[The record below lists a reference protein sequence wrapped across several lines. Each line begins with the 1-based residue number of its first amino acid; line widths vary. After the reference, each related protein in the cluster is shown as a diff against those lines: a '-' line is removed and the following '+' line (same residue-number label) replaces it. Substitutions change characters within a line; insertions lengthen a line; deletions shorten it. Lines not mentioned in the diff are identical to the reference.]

1 MKDSWDSRDSCSKFN
16 IQHSTFNIIENGF
29 TKLHQAGVSPALF
42 SGFRPGRGKSPSDE
56 MDSKMHPAL
65 RAVAE
70 EWIQQ
75 EHQGVQSPASI
86 LYFLPFGRTLI
97 FISDNRWISVSIGE
111 HRWASVSWEN
121 EMLYLCIVIQKEKSH
136 TDLTDL
142 TDLLRCTQW
151 YSLYLTVKK
160 LRRSKNPWDPWDPCG
175 KTRPPW
181 GEKFVRFERF
191 VFKNQALRSAHLTF
205 NT

>member
-1 MKDSWDSRDSCSKFN
+1 MFK
-16 IQHSTFNIIENGF
+16 IQHSTLNIIENGF

-75 EHQGVQSPASI
+75 ELQGVQSPASI

-97 FISDNRWISVSIGE
+97 FISDNR
-111 HRWASVSWEN
+111 
-121 EMLYLCIVIQKEKSH
+121 
-136 TDLTDL
+136 
-142 TDLLRCTQW
+142 
-151 YSLYLTVKK
+151 
-160 LRRSKNPWDPWDPCG
+160 
-175 KTRPPW
+175 
-181 GEKFVRFERF
+181 
-191 VFKNQALRSAHLTF
+191 
-205 NT
+205 

>member
-1 MKDSWDSRDSCSKFN
+1 MNFLLFFRNTNCLSFFRNTNYTNYTNKLLEDERFVRFERFVSKIN

-75 EHQGVQSPASI
+75 KLQGVQSSASI

-97 FISDNRWISVSIGE
+97 FISDNRWVSVSNSE
-111 HRWASVSWEN
+111 HRWVGK
-121 EMLYLCIVIQKEKSH
+121 MKCCIFALWFRKSLPQISQIC
-136 TDLTDL
+136 TDS
-142 TDLLRCTQW
+142 LRCKQR
-151 YSLYLTVKK
+151 YSLRLTAKTPRGVKNLWK
-160 LRRSKNPWDPWDPCG
+160 S
-175 KTRPPW
+175 
-181 GEKFVRFERF
+181 V
-191 VFKNQALRSAHLTF
+191 
-205 NT
+205 

>member
-1 MKDSWDSRDSCSKFN
+1 MVFKSHTDLTDLTDLFFRCKQRLFTFGLNGKTPKESKIREIREIRVGKIN
-16 IQHSTFNIIENGF
+16 IQHYNKVYGF

-75 EHQGVQSPASI
+75 ELQGVQSSASI

-97 FISDNRWISVSIGE
+97 FISDNR
-111 HRWASVSWEN
+111 
-121 EMLYLCIVIQKEKSH
+121 
-136 TDLTDL
+136 
-142 TDLLRCTQW
+142 
-151 YSLYLTVKK
+151 
-160 LRRSKNPWDPWDPCG
+160 
-175 KTRPPW
+175 
-181 GEKFVRFERF
+181 
-191 VFKNQALRSAHLTF
+191 
-205 NT
+205 

>member
-1 MKDSWDSRDSCSKFN
+1 MNFLLFLLNTNCLSFFRNTNYTNKLLEDERFVRFERFVFKIN

-65 RAVAE
+65 RAAEE

-75 EHQGVQSPASI
+75 ELQGVQSSASI

-97 FISDNRWISVSIGE
+97 FISDNRWVSVSNNE
-111 HRWASVSWEN
+111 HRWVGKIKC
-121 EMLYLCIVIQKEKSH
+121 CIFAMWF
-136 TDLTDL
+136 
-142 TDLLRCTQW
+142 R
-151 YSLYLTVKK
+151 KK
-160 LRRSKNPWDPWDPCG
+160 NI
-175 KTRPPW
+175 
-181 GEKFVRFERF
+181 
-191 VFKNQALRSAHLTF
+191 NHL

>member
-65 RAVAE
+65 WAVAE

-75 EHQGVQSPASI
+75 ELQGVQSSASI

-97 FISDNRWISVSIGE
+97 FISENRWVSVSNNE
-111 HRWASVSWEN
+111 HRWVGKMKCCIFALWFRKKN
-121 EMLYLCIVIQKEKSH
+121 INHLNTLKLCCF
-136 TDLTDL
+136 T
-142 TDLLRCTQW
+142 
-151 YSLYLTVKK
+151 Y
-160 LRRSKNPWDPWDPCG
+160 
-175 KTRPPW
+175 
-181 GEKFVRFERF
+181 
-191 VFKNQALRSAHLTF
+191 
-205 NT
+205 

>member
-1 MKDSWDSRDSCSKFN
+1 MKTKDSLDSRDSCSKFN

-75 EHQGVQSPASI
+75 ELQGVQSSASI

-97 FISDNRWISVSIGE
+97 FISENR
-111 HRWASVSWEN
+111 
-121 EMLYLCIVIQKEKSH
+121 
-136 TDLTDL
+136 
-142 TDLLRCTQW
+142 
-151 YSLYLTVKK
+151 
-160 LRRSKNPWDPWDPCG
+160 
-175 KTRPPW
+175 
-181 GEKFVRFERF
+181 
-191 VFKNQALRSAHLTF
+191 
-205 NT
+205 

>member
-1 MKDSWDSRDSCSKFN
+1 MKDSWDSRDSCS
-16 IQHSTFNIIENGF
+16 TFNIIITVNRF

-75 EHQGVQSPASI
+75 ELQGVQSSASI

-97 FISDNRWISVSIGE
+97 FISDNRWVSLSNNE
-111 HRWASVSWEN
+111 HRWVGK
-121 EMLYLCIVIQKEKSH
+121 MKCCIFALWFRKRSRTQISRIFSLQATV
-136 TDLTDL
+136 LTKL
-142 TDLLRCTQW
+142 HR
-151 YSLYLTVKK
+151 KK
-160 LRRSKNPWDPWDPCG
+160 LRRSKNPWDPWDPCA
-175 KTRPPW
+175 KLNINPLKSI
-181 GEKFVRFERF
+181 ESNEESKKNRFDRGTL
-191 VFKNQALRSAHLTF
+191 QCHTY
-205 NT
+205 

>member
-65 RAVAE
+65 WAAAE
-70 EWIQQ
+70 EWIHQ
-75 EHQGVQSPASI
+75 ELQGVQSPASI

-97 FISDNRWISVSIGE
+97 FISENRWVSVSNDE
-111 HRWASVSWEN
+111 QRWVGK
-121 EMLYLCIVIQKEKSH
+121 MKCCIFALWFRKSLPQISQIC
-136 TDLTDL
+136 TDS
-142 TDLLRCTQW
+142 LRCKQR
-151 YSLYLTVKK
+151 YSLRLTAKTPRGVKNLWK
-160 LRRSKNPWDPWDPCG
+160 S
-175 KTRPPW
+175 
-181 GEKFVRFERF
+181 V
-191 VFKNQALRSAHLTF
+191 
-205 NT
+205 

>member
-1 MKDSWDSRDSCSKFN
+1 MIICVICGKIQHSILFFSLPQISQIYTDNLVASNSSHYASQQKLRRSRKSVKICVICGK
-16 IQHSTFNIIENGF
+16 IQHSTLNIQHYNNVNGF

-86 LYFLPFGRTLI
+86 LYFLPFRRALI
-97 FISDNRWISVSIGE
+97 FISENR
-111 HRWASVSWEN
+111 
-121 EMLYLCIVIQKEKSH
+121 
-136 TDLTDL
+136 
-142 TDLLRCTQW
+142 
-151 YSLYLTVKK
+151 
-160 LRRSKNPWDPWDPCG
+160 
-175 KTRPPW
+175 
-181 GEKFVRFERF
+181 
-191 VFKNQALRSAHLTF
+191 
-205 NT
+205 

>member
-75 EHQGVQSPASI
+75 ELQGVQSSASI

-97 FISDNRWISVSIGE
+97 FISDNRWVSVSNNE
-111 HRWASVSWEN
+111 HRWVGKMKCCIFALWFRKKN
-121 EMLYLCIVIQKEKSH
+121 INHLNTLKLCCF
-136 TDLTDL
+136 T
-142 TDLLRCTQW
+142 
-151 YSLYLTVKK
+151 Y
-160 LRRSKNPWDPWDPCG
+160 
-175 KTRPPW
+175 
-181 GEKFVRFERF
+181 
-191 VFKNQALRSAHLTF
+191 
-205 NT
+205 